1 MTFRRPALSRCVT
14 FAEVAAETRLPEE
27 EVELLVMKALAQ
39 NLVRGHIDQVDRTV
53 NLVWVQPRV
62 LDKNQV
68 PSAPPGPPWG
78 GGAGRGG
85 RGKGMG
91 TSVVVCA
98 RMQEAWDAVAA
109 SSLW

>member
-68 PSAPPGPPWG
+68 RSAPASLLASRFSALWLRSKCRS
-78 GGAGRGG
+78 ALDTGRFPH
-85 RGKGMG
+85 R
-91 TSVVVCA
+91 
-98 RMQEAWDAVAA
+98 E
-109 SSLW
+109 LLH